1 MDDAQEEAVR
11 IVKGILGAIAV
22 SLILAGIVGAYMGGQ
37 TDNRRWLCESGY
49 ADDLCQEFGR

>member
-1 MDDAQEEAVR
+1 MR